1 MAARAL
7 LAPCLRQDLARDL
20 AVVEPK
26 HIGANDLIG
35 LVTLA
40 GDDDRLAGLGP
51 GEGPADRRGP
61 VDLRRVAA
69 RRRAGPAHAGH
80 HLVDDRLRPLR
91 ARVVGGHPYAV
102 AEPRGDLTHD
112 RSLAPVAVAAAAEDD
127 AEPAARSEERRVGKE
142 CRSRGSRDQ

>member
-7 LAPCLRQDLARDL
+7 LAPCLRQGLARDL

-26 HIGANDLIG
+26 HVGANDLIG
-35 LVTLA
+35 LVTLS
-40 GDDDRLAGLGP
+40 GDDDRIAGLGP

-91 ARVVGGHPYAV
+91 ARVVGGHPYAG
-102 AEPRGDLTHD
+102 AEPPGEPTHH
-112 RSLAPVAVAAAAEDD
+112 RSRAPAAVP
-127 AEPAARSEERRVGKE
+127 PAART
-142 CRSRGSRDQ
+142 D